1 MQIQEFLTEMIKR
14 GGSDAHIKVG
24 MPPAIRING
33 KITQMGDAA
42 LSAAE
47 TEENAKQLLD
57 PDKWQK
63 FDYCGDLDC
72 SYSIP
77 GVARFRVNVMRQ
89 RGAVSLVMRAIPMV
103 IPTFA
108 QLGLPKVCETLSMKP
123 RGLVLVTGPTGS
135 GKSTTLAAM
144 VDHINKN

>member
-1 MQIQEFLTEMIKR
+1 MQIQEFLTMMIQK

-24 MPPAIRING
+24 MPPAIRVNG

-42 LSAAE
+42 LTAAE
-47 TEENAKQLLD
+47 TEEIAKQILD

-63 FDYCGDLDC
+63 FDYCGDLDT

-108 QLGLPKVCETLSMKP
+108 QLGLPKVCETLSRP
-123 RGLVLVTGPTGS
+123 
-135 GKSTTLAAM
+135 
-144 VDHINKN
+144 